1 MPYRTPIRLVNY
13 KYLIFIFFLFIN
25 NAYAE
30 ELIISKYKYNLYKGN
45 IHFGSSE
52 QTLFKNGSTYKFNI
66 KSNSDGIFKL
76 KKDDRLETT
85 SFIKDNGVIKPISYK
100 FIKEKKDSFRLI
112 ETIFNLDNSYA
123 YTIEN
128 DNKQEHIDIPYSLD
142 RLSVQIDFQEKMK
155 TGTFEYKYNIIDKG
169 RLRKYS
175 FILYSDDII
184 ETVFGKTNT
193 IVIKKLI
200 ENNKRSTLTWYAVDY
215 GFVPVKIE
223 QYRKESLVFT
233 VILEKVY
240 K

>member
-1 MPYRTPIRLVNY
+1 MPYRTLSRLVNY
-13 KYLIFIFFLFIN
+13 KYLIFIFFIFIDYT
-25 NAYAE
+25 YAE
-30 ELIISKYKYNLYKGN
+30 ELIISKYQYGLYKGN

-52 QTLFKNGSTYKFNI
+52 QTLFKNGPIYTFNI
-66 KSNSDGIFKL
+66 KSTSAGIFKL

-85 SFIKDNGVIKPISYK
+85 VFIKENSMIKPISYK
-100 FIKEKKDSFRLI
+100 FIKEKKNSSQLI

-128 DNKQEHIDIPYSLD
+128 NNKQEHINIPYSLD

-155 TGTFEYKYNIIDKG
+155 IGVFEYKYNIIDKG

-175 FILYSDDII
+175 FVLHSDAII
-184 ETVFGKTNT
+184 NTVFGETNT

-215 GFVPVKIE
+215 DFIPVKIE
-223 QYRKESLVFT
+223 QYRKEALVFT
-233 VILEKVY
+233 VILNEVY

>member
-1 MPYRTPIRLVNY
+1 MPYRTLSRLVNY
-13 KYLIFIFFLFIN
+13 KYLIFIFFIFIDHT
-25 NAYAE
+25 YAE
-30 ELIISKYKYNLYKGN
+30 ELIISKYQYGLYKGN

-52 QTLFKNGSTYKFNI
+52 QTLLKNGPIYKFNI
-66 KSNSDGIFKL
+66 KSTSAGIFKL

-85 SFIKDNGVIKPISYK
+85 SFIKENNMIKPISYK
-100 FIKEKKDSFRLI
+100 FIKEKKNSSQLI

-128 DNKQEHIDIPYSLD
+128 NNKQEHINIPYSLD

-155 TGTFEYKYNIIDKG
+155 TGVFEYKYNIIDKG

-175 FILYSDDII
+175 FVLHSDAII
-184 ETVFGKTNT
+184 DTVFGETNT

-215 GFVPVKIE
+215 DFIPVKIE
-223 QYRKESLVFT
+223 QYRKEALVFT
-233 VILEKVY
+233 VILNEVY

>member
-1 MPYRTPIRLVNY
+1 VNY
-13 KYLIFIFFLFIN
+13 KYLIFIFFIFIDYT
-25 NAYAE
+25 YAE
-30 ELIISKYKYNLYKGN
+30 ELIISKYQYGLYKGN

-52 QTLFKNGSTYKFNI
+52 QTLFKNGPIYTFNI
-66 KSNSDGIFKL
+66 KSTSAGIFKL

-85 SFIKDNGVIKPISYK
+85 VFIKENSMIKPISYK
-100 FIKEKKDSFRLI
+100 FIKEKKNSSQLI

-128 DNKQEHIDIPYSLD
+128 NNKQEHINIPYSLD

-155 TGTFEYKYNIIDKG
+155 TGVFEYKYNIIDKG

-175 FILYSDDII
+175 FVLHSDAII
-184 ETVFGKTNT
+184 NTVFGETNT

-215 GFVPVKIE
+215 DFIPVKIE
-223 QYRKESLVFT
+223 HYRKEALVFT
-233 VILEKVY
+233 VILNEVY

>member
-1 MPYRTPIRLVNY
+1 
-13 KYLIFIFFLFIN
+13 
-25 NAYAE
+25 
-30 ELIISKYKYNLYKGN
+30 
-45 IHFGSSE
+45 
-52 QTLFKNGSTYKFNI
+52 
-66 KSNSDGIFKL
+66 
-76 KKDDRLETT
+76 
-85 SFIKDNGVIKPISYK
+85 
-100 FIKEKKDSFRLI
+100 
-112 ETIFNLDNSYA
+112 
-123 YTIEN
+123 
-128 DNKQEHIDIPYSLD
+128 
-142 RLSVQIDFQEKMK
+142 VQIDFQEKMK

-175 FILYSDDII
+175 FILYSADII

-223 QYRKESLVFT
+223 QYREESLVFT

>member
-1 MPYRTPIRLVNY
+1 MPYRALSRLVNY
-13 KYLIFIFFLFIN
+13 KYLIFIFFIFIDYT
-25 NAYAE
+25 YAE
-30 ELIISKYKYNLYKGN
+30 ELIISKYQYGLYKGN

-52 QTLFKNGSTYKFNI
+52 QTLFKNGPIYTFNI
-66 KSNSDGIFKL
+66 KSTSAGIFKL

-85 SFIKDNGVIKPISYK
+85 IFVKENSMIKPISYK
-100 FIKEKKDSFRLI
+100 FIKEKKNSSQLI

-128 DNKQEHIDIPYSLD
+128 NNKQEHTNIPYSLD

-155 TGTFEYKYNIIDKG
+155 TGVFEYKYNIIDKG

-175 FILYSDDII
+175 FVLHSDAII
-184 ETVFGKTNT
+184 NTVFGETNT

-215 GFVPVKIE
+215 DFIPVKIE
-223 QYRKESLVFT
+223 QYRKEALVFT
-233 VILEKVY
+233 VILNEVY

>member
-1 MPYRTPIRLVNY
+1 MPYRTLSRLVNY
-13 KYLIFIFFLFIN
+13 KYLIFIFFIFIDYT
-25 NAYAE
+25 YAE
-30 ELIISKYKYNLYKGN
+30 ELIISKYQYGLYKGN

-52 QTLFKNGSTYKFNI
+52 QTLFKNGPIYTFNI
-66 KSNSDGIFKL
+66 KSTSAGIFKL

-85 SFIKDNGVIKPISYK
+85 IFIKENSMIKPISYK
-100 FIKEKKDSFRLI
+100 FIKEKRNSSQLI

-128 DNKQEHIDIPYSLD
+128 NNKQEHINIPYSLD

-155 TGTFEYKYNIIDKG
+155 TGVFEYKYNIIDKG

-175 FILYSDDII
+175 FVLHSDAII
-184 ETVFGKTNT
+184 NTVFGETNT

-215 GFVPVKIE
+215 DFIPVKIE
-223 QYRKESLVFT
+223 QYRKEALVFT
-233 VILEKVY
+233 VILNEVY

>member
-1 MPYRTPIRLVNY
+1 MPYRTPVRLVNY

>member
-100 FIKEKKDSFRLI
+100 FIKEKKDSFQLI

-128 DNKQEHIDIPYSLD
+128 NNKQEHIDIPYSLD

-155 TGTFEYKYNIIDKG
+155 TGIFEYKYNIIDKG